1 MRPDVPGRLH
11 VRGQLL
17 PVEHS
22 AHGVAGNEPPV
33 AFTIACADVG
43 EADALAI
50 KVSDVL
56 AEKHLANA
64 FANRG
69 QAKFGP
75 DHGKAIKCSDY
86 GQTDALAVRVAVKRQ
101 AVAVSKPVADHGKA
115 IKCSDYGQADA
126 LAVRVAVKRQAVAVS
141 KPVAD
146 DAAPDVVANYGLAVV
161 VAEQG
166 TVVVA
171 TVALAVEIA
180 SLSQAVG
187 VAEQGTIVVATI
199 ALAVQIAVVVAHSA
213 SNDAAAYWPFAIAS
227 LGIAV
232 ALAIVITA
240 ITIAIKV
247 ANVAK
252 AVALA
257 VQGPDDFSAI
267 AIALKVANVAKAV
280 ACAVAVTHDVETDP
294 EAYGPAYAKADVE
307 RAHAPPHLVALNFV
321 AKQITRDVCAHGP
334 PVLSW
339 YHWHQRPVLCGLW
352 ETCAQRTQL
361 T

>member
-1 MRPDVPGRLH
+1 MEWSYTDTVMRPDVPGRLH

-75 DHGKAIKCSDY
+75 DHGKAIKFSDY
-86 GQTDALAVRVAVKRQ
+86 GQT
-101 AVAVSKPVADHGKA
+101 
-115 IKCSDYGQADA
+115 DA

-267 AIALKVANVAKAV
+267 AIAIKVANVAKAV